1 MHTVAVPVTD
11 GTPMFELSTVLEVL
25 ASDRSATTGV
35 PREDWYDVRLVA
47 GEPGPLRL
55 DRWAVVDPG
64 DGPEALADAETIVVA
79 PPRDGRVA
87 FPEDLLAA
95 LRAAHARG
103 ARIASVCTGAFV
115 LAAAGL
121 LDGRPA
127 ITHWS
132 AVDELARR
140 HPLVDV
146 QRTVLYVDDG
156 DVLTSAG
163 SAAGLDLCLHLVR
176 RDHGSRVAG
185 IVARHSVVPPHREGG
200 QAQFVPTAA
209 PTLPPS
215 SFAVSLDWARDHLD
229 RPIGVD
235 EWARVAGTSPRTFAR
250 WFHDA
255 TGATPG
261 RWLAR
266 ERVRRAQELL
276 EATDLPVETVAAR
289 CGFST
294 AAGLRRPFLRE
305 VGATPQEYRR
315 TFGSRRTGAASSTA

>member
-1 MHTVAVPVTD
+1 MHTVAVPVTE

-35 PREDWYDVRLVA
+35 PREGWYDVRLVA
-47 GEPGPLRL
+47 GEPGPLHL
-55 DRWAVVDPG
+55 DRWALVDPP
-64 DGPEALADAETIVVA
+64 DGPEALAAADTIVVA

-87 FPEDLLAA
+87 FPEELLDA
-95 LRAAHARG
+95 LRSAHARG
-103 ARIASVCTGAFV
+103 ARIASICTGAFV

-140 HPLVDV
+140 HPRVDV
-146 QRTVLYVDDG
+146 RRTVLYVDDG

-185 IVARHSVVPPHREGG
+185 IVARHSVLAPHREGG
-200 QAQFVPTAA
+200 QAQYVPTAVPDLPA
-209 PTLPPS
+209 PG
-215 SFAVSLDWARDHLD
+215 FAASLDWARRRLD
-229 RPIGVD
+229 RPLGVD
-235 EWARVAGTSPRTFAR
+235 EWARAAGTSPRTFAR
-250 WFHDA
+250 WFRDA
-255 TGATPG
+255 TGTTPG

-266 ERVRRAQELL
+266 ERVRRARELL
-276 EATDLPVETVAAR
+276 EATDLSVESVAAR
-289 CGFST
+289 CGFGT

-305 VGATPQEYRR
+305 VGTTPQDYRR
-315 TFGSRRTGAASSTA
+315 TFGGGRAGGASSTA